1 MKEVIVDNNHSIV
14 AHVKT
19 LWWSAPLWMRVTI
32 LIALLWAI
40 YKYFSLVGLLDFLLF
55 AFLLCGTV
63 FAIVGVSGESL
74 AGMQERI
81 DSIVEE
87 IKRRVAEE
95 VVRQSSPPSQQESH
109 EEVIPQEEQNQEE
122 QQYNSEEV

>member
-74 AGMQERI
+74 AGMQEKM
-81 DSIVEE
+81 DSIVDE

-95 VVRQSSPPSQQESH
+95 VARQSSPPQQELP
-109 EEVIPQEEQNQEE
+109 EEALQEEQHQEE
-122 QQYNSEEV
+122 QQNPEEV

>member
-81 DSIVEE
+81 DSIVDE

-95 VVRQSSPPSQQESH
+95 VARQSVPPQQQELP
-109 EEVIPQEEQNQEE
+109 EEALQEEQHQEE
-122 QQYNSEEV
+122 QQHNSEEV

>member
-14 AHVKT
+14 AHIKT
-19 LWWSAPLWMRVTI
+19 LWWSAPLWMRITI

-63 FAIVGVSGESL
+63 FAIVGVSGNSL
-74 AGMQERI
+74 ANMQEKV
-81 DSIVEE
+81 DSIVDE

-95 VVRQSSPPSQQESH
+95 VARQSSPPQQESH
-109 EEVIPQEEQNQEE
+109 EEIPLEEEQNQEE
-122 QQYNSEEV
+122 QQHNSEEA

>member
-1 MKEVIVDNNHSIV
+1 MSTTDSNAPSNKHSIMNHIKV
-14 AHVKT
+14 

-63 FAIVGVSGESL
+63 FAIVGVSGDSL

-95 VVRQSSPPSQQESH
+95 VARQAQET
-109 EEVIPQEEQNQEE
+109 VQEEQILQVPEERQENNQEE
-122 QQYNSEEV
+122 A

>member
-1 MKEVIVDNNHSIV
+1 MSSTDSNNAPSSSHSITN
-14 AHVKT
+14 HIKT
-19 LWWSAPLWMRVTI
+19 LWWSAPLWMRITI

-63 FAIVGVSGESL
+63 FAIVGISGDSL
-74 AGMQERI
+74 AGMQEKV
-81 DSIVEE
+81 DSIVDE

-95 VVRQSSPPSQQESH
+95 VARQAEQE
-109 EEVIPQEEQNQEE
+109 VVQEEQILQEPE
-122 QQYNSEEV
+122 REVNSEEA

>member
-81 DSIVEE
+81 DSIVDE

-95 VVRQSSPPSQQESH
+95 VARQSHQQELPQ
-109 EEVIPQEEQNQEE
+109 EALQEEQRQEE
-122 QQYNSEEV
+122 QQHNSEEV